1 MYSPCRPTCGLVAIA
16 FVLLGG
22 ETAWAKPITKVLRL
36 EMNRSEGIWMVKSLP
51 TKQDVLAKGDAQ
63 LQADLT
69 KAIEG
74 ARTEFGGDSSDLSF
88 DDFRMEVA
96 NQMAPKYV
104 SFLLQSP
111 PEGSPD
117 SGVFELDAEYQ
128 EPAAAKHIRKPL
140 KISVIVRG
148 SRALADEPVLTTLGE
163 LESHHVPGLPAL
175 SDEDRRTP
183 VFVGADEGGIA
194 HPSAWAHSTDHA
206 AAFAITAFAFAS
218 ARKHNLQGN
227 VSVSEAGLPEGAFID
242 VTADI
247 EKEVIKRFELPG
259 WQVFPQDRKG
269 VQIKSAPGTKAPWS
283 IDISL
288 QAVEAVKFFIQ
299 GVRIEGKLAALEK
312 FPQSAQKIALLEEK
326 VTEDQR
332 ALFDSLRG
340 RLVTKE
346 ELAAVTREVLDNI
359 ERERKIVAASV
370 ETAGTA
376 IVFTALYQPRIT
388 DIKGGLGYSTDKRLA
403 GSLSL
408 ASQNAFGDDSL
419 LKLGLTAGLETQG
432 GEFSYGRPFF
442 HRRDSPFTSRM
453 DITARYFRDNDQK
466 LGMPA
471 EVGFDEEQT
480 SVTVGHTLE
489 FKRASMDQ
497 ERKPGSAIEN
507 EAALNHAYFARLI
520 TSAGLSDTRLGAP
533 AELKAEVESGQV
545 LFLLADLEQQWSRK
559 LRTTG
564 DPGLGETQLFWKVH
578 LKKGFE
584 AGPGDFDFFAAQT
597 AATASAY
604 WGNITSRDFLV
615 RLTLGGVIVTGN
627 SPVFEEF
634 LLGGE
639 STVRGLEYGERVA
652 RGAVYGTLQAGIT
665 VDRLVTVISQV
676 VKKGKDE
683 KPAGTESGPG
693 PGGLDLKNIF
703 LNAFVDYAYIARRGS
718 RDPDGT
724 RSLEAVGLS
733 LEMRLPESVGK
744 GSLELGYAWS
754 PESIHGHG
762 RIFTSAHFDL
772 F

>member
-1 MYSPCRPTCGLVAIA
+1 
-16 FVLLGG
+16 
-22 ETAWAKPITKVLRL
+22 
-36 EMNRSEGIWMVKSLP
+36 MVKSLP
-51 TKQDVLAKGDAQ
+51 TKQDVSAKGDAQ
-63 LQADLT
+63 LRADLT

-74 ARTEFGGDSSDLSF
+74 ARTEFGGDSSDLTF

-104 SFLLQSP
+104 SFLLQPP

-117 SGVFELDAEYQ
+117 SGVFELDAEYH
-128 EPAAAKHIRKPL
+128 EPAAPKHIRKPL

-163 LESHHVPGLPAL
+163 LESHNVPGLPTL
-175 SDEDRRTP
+175 SNEDRRTP
-183 VFVGADEGGIA
+183 VFVGADEDGIA
-194 HPSAWAHSTDHA
+194 HPSAWGDSSDHA

-218 ARKHNLQGN
+218 ARKHNLQGS
-227 VSVSEAGLPEGAFID
+227 VSVSEAGLPEGAFVD

-247 EKEVIKRFELPG
+247 EKEVTKRFELPG
-259 WQVFPQDRKG
+259 WQVFPPDRKG
-269 VQIKSAPGTKAPWS
+269 VQIKSAPGTTAPWT

-288 QAVEAVKFFIQ
+288 QAVEAVKFYIQ
-299 GVRIEGKLAALEK
+299 GVRIEGKLEPLEK

-346 ELAAVTREVLDNI
+346 ELARVTKEVLDNI

-370 ETAGTA
+370 ETADTA

-388 DIKGGLGYSTDKRLA
+388 DIKGGVGYSTDKLLT

-419 LKLGLTAGLETQG
+419 LKLALTAGLEKQEA
-432 GEFSYGRPFF
+432 EFSYGRPFF

-453 DITARYFRDNDQK
+453 DITARYLRDNDQK

-471 EVGFDEEQT
+471 EVGFDEEQY

-489 FKRASMDQ
+489 FKRVSVDQ
-497 ERKPGSAIEN
+497 ERKPGSATEN
-507 EAALNHAYFARLI
+507 ETALNHAYFAKLT

-533 AELKAEVESGQV
+533 AELKAEAESGQV

-559 LRTTG
+559 LRMTG
-564 DPGLGETQLFWKVH
+564 EPGLGESKLVWNIH

-604 WGNITSRDFLV
+604 WGNITSRDFLI
-615 RLTLGGVIVTGN
+615 RLTLGGAIVTGN
-627 SPVFEEF
+627 SPRFEEF
-634 LLGGE
+634 RLGGE
-639 STVRGLEYGERVA
+639 STVRGLEYGERIA
-652 RGAVYGTLQAGIT
+652 RGAVYETVQAGIT
-665 VDRLVTVISQV
+665 VDRVVSAISQV
-676 VKKGKDE
+676 IKKQQDG
-683 KPAGTESGPG
+683 KPAAKESGQG
-693 PGGLDLKNIF
+693 AGGLDLKSIF
-703 LNAFVDYAYIARRGS
+703 LNAFFDYAYITRRGS

-733 LEMRLPESVGK
+733 LEMRLPESAGK

-754 PESIHGHG
+754 PDSIHEHG